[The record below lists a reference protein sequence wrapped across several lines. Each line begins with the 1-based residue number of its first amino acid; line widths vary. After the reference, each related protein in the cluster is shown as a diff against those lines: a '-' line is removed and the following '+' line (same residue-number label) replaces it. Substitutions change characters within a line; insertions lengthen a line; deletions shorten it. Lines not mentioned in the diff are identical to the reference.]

1 MEILIRACTEKHNRQ
16 TDRRD
21 NSFSRYT
28 NEKQILIQEL
38 ILNYASIFEVLQC
51 YTYKKNPKKNKKNNS
66 QITHAC
72 YLKVTVVS
80 LKIG

>member
-28 NEKQILIQEL
+28 NEKQM
-38 ILNYASIFEVLQC
+38 NYASIFEVLQC
-51 YTYKKNPKKNKKNNS
+51 YTYKKKNNS